1 MTSTQDEALSEKTSA
16 EKKPVQRRMCTSIT
30 NHSNYKKLHFFPYHD
45 GYKTY
50 TKDGKTKQMIEKWV
64 PAKKTMSH
72 IESPIVCELQNG
84 YKINIDPPFQRK
96 LKDAFIPRRPNRQS
110 LEHQKVLQQTFKENL
125 PNAYLLYWEMGS
137 GKTLGILSALFSL
150 SEIPKKI
157 SIVCSI
163 IMIDYWVNNL
173 LDFFTRDQTFDVEVM
188 GYSYF
193 ENKFLEEFEEKG
205 IRKEMSK
212 RIFIVDEAH
221 HYRNMSTNMVR
232 ALYKYSFAD
241 KIFLLTGT
249 PLVNSADELKMWATF
264 FKIDSA
270 LPSENSASSEYINW
284 IHANLKDRIMY
295 FNPEMSKNMKNGGSY
310 PDVEEK
316 TIKIEMTWMQTL
328 MYFLSEGSPT
338 FLGITIITSKKNNGL
353 SLFKQVANGF
363 KNSRT
368 GQFISPK
375 NEFLIKANSNEE
387 EYPFPHVI
395 FSGNLETGV
404 EDIYKKLKKNGET
417 SSISIIT
424 GNTNAI
430 ERQEIVDEYNKGK
443 IKNLLISRVG
453 NEGINLLGTGTL
465 FITTRHENEESA
477 NQTKARVVRYESHLN
492 SELKKVKIIDLLSIF
507 PTSSPSKEEK
517 DELGEYMSSYFNKKV
532 SGDDVYQ
539 ELKAKIKSKKE
550 TVEEHLNRLNK
561 DKEAILNPVLE
572 AMRTVGKDWWMK
584 QQKNEEYELEKKA
597 KEKEIKEK
605 EKEAKAKEKEMKE
618 KEKEVKAKEREI
630 KEKEKEAKAKEREM
644 KAKEKE
650 KEVKK
655 RSERKKSIKKE
666 NLKQKKDG
674 RKHSPKRSPISVR

>member
-1 MTSTQDEALSEKTSA
+1 MTSTEEENLSKKTTSA
-16 EKKPVQRRMCTSIT
+16 EKKPFDVRMCTSVT
-30 NHSNYKKLHFFPYHD
+30 NHPNFKKLHFFPYHD
-45 GYKTY
+45 AYKMY
-50 TKDGKTKQMIEKWV
+50 TKDGKTKQVIEKWV
-64 PAKKTMSH
+64 PVKKTISH
-72 IESPIVCELQNG
+72 IESPIVCELENG
-84 YKINIDPPFQRK
+84 QKININPPFQRK

-110 LEHQKVLQQTFKENL
+110 LEHQKVLQQKFKENL
-125 PNAYLLYWEMGS
+125 PHAYLLYWEMGS

-157 SIVCSI
+157 TIVCSI
-163 IMIDYWVNNL
+163 SMIDYWVNNL
-173 LDFFTRDQTFDVEVM
+173 LDFYTRDQSFDVEIM

-193 ENKFLEEFEEKG
+193 ENKFLEDLEEKV
-205 IRKEMSK
+205 IRREMKK

-221 HYRNMSTNMVR
+221 HYRNMSSNMVR

-241 KIFLLTGT
+241 KIYLLTGT
-249 PLVNSADELKMWATF
+249 PLVNSADELKMWTTF
-264 FKIDSA
+264 FKIDRT
-270 LPSENSASSEYINW
+270 LPSENSSSSEYINW
-284 IHANLKDRIMY
+284 IRENLKDKIMY

-328 MYFLSEGSPT
+328 MYFLSEGSPI
-338 FLGITIITSKKNNGL
+338 FLDTTIISSKKNNGM

-363 KNSRT
+363 KHSKT

-375 NEFLIKANSNEE
+375 NEFLIKANLNEE

-404 EDIYKKLKKNGET
+404 EDIFRKLKKSGDP

-477 NQTKARVVRYESHLN
+477 NQTKARVVRYESHVN
-492 SELKKVKIIDLLSIF
+492 TDLKKVKIIDLLSIF
-507 PTSSPSKEEK
+507 PTYSPSKEEK
-517 DELGEYMSSYFNKKV
+517 DDLGEYMSSFFNKKI
-532 SGDDVYQ
+532 SGDDVYN
-539 ELKAKIKSKKE
+539 ELKAKIKNKKE

-572 AMRTVGKDWWMK
+572 AMRTVGKEWWIKK
-584 QQKNEEYELEKKA
+584 QKMEENELAKKA
-597 KEKEIKEK
+597 KEKATKEKEKAIKEK
-605 EKEAKAKEKEMKE
+605 EKA
-618 KEKEVKAKEREI
+618 I
-630 KEKEKEAKAKEREM
+630 KEKEKAI
-644 KAKEKE
+644 KEKE
-650 KEVKK
+650 KAIKEKENKK
-655 RSERKKSIKKE
+655 KSERKKSIKKE
-666 NLKQKKDG
+666 SLKPKKY
-674 RKHSPKRSPISVR
+674 SPKRSPISVR